1 MQWLENP
8 DYAELNAANAH
19 KQNSPLKEVVLLE
32 ERNGADSRSVW
43 ASLAE
48 NGDLIISGQ
57 DICPGVERAFGSDE
71 YEFSHT
77 GPSDYVLPFLK
88 ILGATKVTDVL
99 TALRAFG
106 GPRYEEITNA
116 LETAQNSMPIRF
128 WSHF

>member
-8 DYAELNAANAH
+8 DYAELNATKAH
-19 KQNSPLKEVVLLE
+19 KQNSPLNEVTLLE

-57 DICPGVERAFGSDE
+57 DIGPGVERVFGSDE
-71 YEFSHT
+71 YEFSYT
-77 GPSDYVLPFLK
+77 VPSDYVLPFLK

-99 TALRAFG
+99 TALRHFG
-106 GPRYEEITNA
+106 GPRYQEITNA

-128 WSHF
+128 WSHC

>member
-8 DYAELNAANAH
+8 DYAELNATKAH

-57 DICPGVERAFGSDE
+57 DIGPGVERVFGSDE

-77 GPSDYVLPFLK
+77 VPSDYVLPFLE

-99 TALRAFG
+99 TALRVFG
-106 GPRYEEITNA
+106 GSRYEEITNA
-116 LETAQNSMPIRF
+116 LETAQISMPIRF
-128 WSHF
+128 WCHS

>member
-8 DYAELNAANAH
+8 DYAELNATKAHGQNAL
-19 KQNSPLKEVVLLE
+19 LKEVVLLE

-57 DICPGVERAFGSDE
+57 DIGPGVERVFGSDE

-77 GPSDYVLPFLK
+77 VPSDYVLPFLE

-99 TALRAFG
+99 IALRVFG

-116 LETAQNSMPIRF
+116 LETAQISMPIRF
-128 WSHF
+128 WSHS

>member
-1 MQWLENP
+1 VQWLENP
-8 DYAELNAANAH
+8 DYAELNATKAQ
-19 KQNSPLKEVVLLE
+19 KQNSPLKEVTLLE

-57 DICPGVERAFGSDE
+57 DIGPGVERVFGSDE
-71 YEFSHT
+71 YEFSYT
-77 GPSDYVLPFLK
+77 VPSDYVLPFLK

-99 TALRAFG
+99 TALRHFG
-106 GPRYEEITNA
+106 GPRYQEITNA

>member
-8 DYAELNAANAH
+8 DYAELNATKAH

-32 ERNGADSRSVW
+32 EQNGADSRSVW
-43 ASLAE
+43 ASLTE

-57 DICPGVERAFGSDE
+57 DIGPGVERVFGSDE

-77 GPSDYVLPFLK
+77 IPSDYVLPFLE

-99 TALRAFG
+99 IALRVFG

-116 LETAQNSMPIRF
+116 LETAQTSMPIRF
-128 WSHF
+128 WSHS

>member
-1 MQWLENP
+1 MEWLENP
-8 DYAELNAANAH
+8 DYAELNATKAH

-32 ERNGADSRSVW
+32 EQNGADSRSIW
-43 ASLAE
+43 ASLTE

-57 DICPGVERAFGSDE
+57 DIGPGVERVFGSDE

-77 GPSDYVLPFLK
+77 IPSDYVLPFLE

-99 TALRAFG
+99 IALRVFG

-116 LETAQNSMPIRF
+116 LETAKQSMPIRF
-128 WSHF
+128 WSHS

>member
-1 MQWLENP
+1 VQWLENP
-8 DYAELNAANAH
+8 DYANLNATKAH

-57 DICPGVERAFGSDE
+57 DIGPGVERVFGSDE
-71 YEFSHT
+71 YEFSYT
-77 GPSDYVLPFLK
+77 VPSDYVLPFLK

-99 TALRAFG
+99 TALRHFG
-106 GPRYEEITNA
+106 GPRYQEITNA

-128 WSHF
+128 WSHG

>member
-1 MQWLENP
+1 VQWLENP
-8 DYAELNAANAH
+8 DYANLNATKAH

-57 DICPGVERAFGSDE
+57 DIGPGVERAFGSDE
-71 YEFSHT
+71 YEFAHT
-77 GPSDYVLPFLK
+77 IPFNYVKPFLE
-88 ILGATKVTDVL
+88 ILGATKVTDAL
-99 TALRAFG
+99 IALRAFG
-106 GPRYEEITNA
+106 GPRYKEITNA

-128 WSHF
+128 WSHS

>member
-8 DYAELNAANAH
+8 DYAELNATKAH
-19 KQNSPLKEVVLLE
+19 KQNSPVKEVTLLE

-57 DICPGVERAFGSDE
+57 DIGPGVERAFGSDE

-77 GPSDYVLPFLK
+77 VPSDYVSPFLK
-88 ILGATKVTDVL
+88 ILGATKVIDVL

-106 GPRYEEITNA
+106 GPRYQEITNA

>member
-8 DYAELNAANAH
+8 DYAELNATKAH

-48 NGDLIISGQ
+48 NGNLIISGQ
-57 DICPGVERAFGSDE
+57 DIGPGVERVFGSDE
-71 YEFSHT
+71 YEFSYRV
-77 GPSDYVLPFLK
+77 PSDYVLPFLE

-99 TALRAFG
+99 TALRVFS

-116 LETAQNSMPIRF
+116 LETAKQSMPIRF
-128 WSHF
+128 WSHS

>member
-1 MQWLENP
+1 MEWLENP
-8 DYAELNAANAH
+8 DYADLNATKVH

-57 DICPGVERAFGSDE
+57 DIGPGVERVFGSDE

-77 GPSDYVLPFLK
+77 FPSDYVSPFLK

-99 TALRAFG
+99 TALRHFG
-106 GPRYEEITNA
+106 GPRYQEITDA
-116 LETAQNSMPIRF
+116 LETAQTSMPIRF
-128 WSHF
+128 WSHS

>member
-8 DYAELNAANAH
+8 DYAELNATKAH
-19 KQNSPLKEVVLLE
+19 KQNSPVKEVTLLE

-57 DICPGVERAFGSDE
+57 DIGPGVERAFGSDE

-77 GPSDYVLPFLK
+77 IPSDYVLPFLK
-88 ILGATKVTDVL
+88 ILGAIKVTDVL

-106 GPRYEEITNA
+106 GSRYEEITDA
-116 LETAQNSMPIRF
+116 LETAQTSMPIRF
-128 WSHF
+128 WSHS

>member
-8 DYAELNAANAH
+8 DYTELNATKAH
-19 KQNSPLKEVVLLE
+19 KQNSPLKEVVLVE
-32 ERNGADSRSVW
+32 ERSGADSRIIW

-48 NGDLIISGQ
+48 NGDLVISGH
-57 DICPGVERAFGSDE
+57 DIGPKVERVFGSDE
-71 YEFSHT
+71 YEFAHT
-77 GPSDYVLPFLK
+77 IPFDYVLPFFK

-99 TALRAFG
+99 TALRHFG
-106 GPRYEEITNA
+106 GSRYQEITDA

>member
-1 MQWLENP
+1 VQWLENP
-8 DYAELNAANAH
+8 DYAELNATKAH

-43 ASLAE
+43 ASLVE

-57 DICPGVERAFGSDE
+57 DIGPGVERVFGSDE

-77 GPSDYVLPFLK
+77 VPSDYVLPFLE
-88 ILGATKVTDVL
+88 ILGAIKVTDVL

-106 GPRYEEITNA
+106 GSRYEEITDA
-116 LETAQNSMPIRF
+116 LETAQTSMPIRF
-128 WSHF
+128 WSHS

>member
-8 DYAELNAANAH
+8 DYANLNATNAH

-57 DICPGVERAFGSDE
+57 DIGPGVERAFGSDE
-71 YEFSHT
+71 YEFAHT
-77 GPSDYVLPFLK
+77 IPFNYVKPFLE

-106 GPRYEEITNA
+106 GPRYQEITNA

>member
-8 DYAELNAANAH
+8 DYANLNATKAH

-57 DICPGVERAFGSDE
+57 DIGPGVERVFGSDE

-77 GPSDYVLPFLK
+77 VPSDYVLPFLK

-99 TALRAFG
+99 TALRVFG
-106 GPRYEEITNA
+106 GSRYEEITNA
-116 LETAQNSMPIRF
+116 LETAQISMPIRF
-128 WSHF
+128 WCHS

>member
-1 MQWLENP
+1 VQWLENP
-8 DYAELNAANAH
+8 DYAELNATKAH
-19 KQNSPLKEVVLLE
+19 KQNSPVKEVTLLE

-57 DICPGVERAFGSDE
+57 DIGPGVERVFGSDE

-77 GPSDYVLPFLK
+77 IPSDYVLPFLK

-99 TALRAFG
+99 IALRVFG
-106 GPRYEEITNA
+106 GPRYEEITDA
-116 LETAQNSMPIRF
+116 LETAQISMPIRF
-128 WSHF
+128 WSHS

>member
-8 DYAELNAANAH
+8 DYAELNATKAH

-32 ERNGADSRSVW
+32 EQNGADSRSVW
-43 ASLAE
+43 ASLTE

-57 DICPGVERAFGSDE
+57 DIGPGVERVFGSDE

-77 GPSDYVLPFLK
+77 IPSDYVLPFLK

-99 TALRAFG
+99 IAL
-106 GPRYEEITNA
+106 
-116 LETAQNSMPIRF
+116 
-128 WSHF
+128 

>member
-8 DYAELNAANAH
+8 DYAELNATKAH
-19 KQNSPLKEVVLLE
+19 KQNSPVKEVTLLE

-57 DICPGVERAFGSDE
+57 DIGPGVERAFGSDE

-77 GPSDYVLPFLK
+77 VPSDYVLPFLE

-99 TALRAFG
+99 IALRVFG

-116 LETAQNSMPIRF
+116 LETAQISMPIRF
-128 WSHF
+128 WSHS

>member
-8 DYAELNAANAH
+8 DYAELNATKAH
-19 KQNSPLKEVVLLE
+19 KQNSPVKEVVLLE

-43 ASLAE
+43 GSLAE

-57 DICPGVERAFGSDE
+57 DIGPGVERVFGSDE

-77 GPSDYVLPFLK
+77 VPSDYVLPFLE

-99 TALRAFG
+99 IALRVFG
-106 GPRYEEITNA
+106 GLRYEEITNA
-116 LETAQNSMPIRF
+116 LETAQISMPIRY
-128 WSHF
+128 WSHS

>member
-8 DYAELNAANAH
+8 DYAELNATKAPGR
-19 KQNSPLKEVVLLE
+19 NSPLKEVVLLE

-57 DICPGVERAFGSDE
+57 DIGPGVERVFGSDE

-77 GPSDYVLPFLK
+77 VPSDYVLRFLK

-99 TALRAFG
+99 IELRHFG
-106 GPRYEEITNA
+106 GPRYEEITDA
-116 LETAQNSMPIRF
+116 LETAQISMPIRF
-128 WSHF
+128 WSHS

>member
-8 DYAELNAANAH
+8 DYAELNATKAH

-48 NGDLIISGQ
+48 NGNLIISGQ
-57 DICPGVERAFGSDE
+57 DIGPGVERVFGSDE
-71 YEFSHT
+71 YEFSHRV
-77 GPSDYVLPFLK
+77 PSDYVLPFLE

-99 TALRAFG
+99 TALRVFS

-116 LETAQNSMPIRF
+116 LETAKQSMPIRF
-128 WSHF
+128 WSHS